1 MVRYERKSGIVI
13 QYRHRCNRHERE
25 SGIGY
30 IGSRGG
36 KHGGGLRGSHSGKK
50 FSKTGHLW
58 VTECKIFINGVFWAL
73 FRQNSDTKI
82 RST

>member
-1 MVRYERKSGIVI
+1 MIRYERESGIK
-13 QYRHRCNRHERE
+13 YRKVDTKSHERE

-30 IGSRGG
+30 IGDRGG

-73 FRQNSDTKI
+73 F
-82 RST
+82 